1 LEEQKYK
8 MNCIN
13 DAKINQER
21 KMKIIKNLIIAGIFL
36 LLGVLLTAKFDYTDK
51 VSASSITGSSTSPSE
66 GVHDIYDTGD
76 GHSRFAIIAK
86 DVLPAVVNIKTERSF
101 EYNYVSPF
109 DRFFESDPFFDNF
122 FGVPR
127 QQQQPKTRKQIQKG
141 EGSGFI
147 YTTDGFIMTNNHVVE
162 KADKIIVRLN
172 TGDELEAKIIG
183 TDPETDL
190 AVIKVDKKFDE
201 NKIAKLGD
209 SDELWVGDWVV
220 AIGSPYSLE
229 KTVTVG
235 VVSAKDRAG
244 IGLQNGPVFQ
254 DFIQTD
260 AAINPGNSGGPL
272 LNIKGEVIGINA
284 AVNAV
289 AQGIGFAIPVN
300 MAKKISENLM
310 TDGKVKRAYLGIMPK
325 EINSAEKEVLGLKEN
340 QEGVLVAT
348 VEKDTPAEDAG
359 FKADDIIIEMD
370 GKKIR
375 NLEQFRFDLAAYSPG
390 KKIDFK
396 IIRDGKE
403 KNISVKLGD
412 RSSLTTDKP
421 EVKTEKESED
431 LLGLSVKNIDGETK
445 KKYNISIDN
454 GVIVTDIDDKSVL
467 SGKLQEGDVIDKVIV
482 SGEHFQIA
490 KVDDLRK
497 AVSKLKGRKD
507 NFIVKFIRNGVKDYV
522 LVKP

>member
-1 LEEQKYK
+1 MK
-8 MNCIN
+8 ML
-13 DAKINQER
+13 
-21 KMKIIKNLIIAGIFL
+21 KNLMIAGVFL
-36 LLGVLLTAKFDYTDK
+36 LLGVLLTAKFDFTDK
-51 VSASSITGSSTSPSE
+51 ISAVDPPGAAGMKAQGVS
-66 GVHDIYDTGD
+66 DIYDTGD
-76 GHSRFAIIAK
+76 GHSRFAVIAK
-86 DVLPAVVNIKTERSF
+86 EVMPAVVNIKTERSF
-101 EYNYVSPF
+101 EYNFTSPF

-122 FGVPR
+122 FGQPR

-147 YTTDGFIMTNNHVVE
+147 YTTDGYIMTNNHVVE

-172 TGDELEAKIIG
+172 TGEELEAKIIG
-183 TDPETDL
+183 NDPETDL
-190 AVIKVDKKFDE
+190 AVIKIDKKFE
-201 NKIAKLGD
+201 ESNIAKLGD
-209 SDELWVGDWVV
+209 SEGLWVGDWVV

-284 AVNAV
+284 AINAA
-289 AQGIGFAIPVN
+289 AQGIGFAIPIN
-300 MAKKISENLM
+300 MAKTISENLR

-325 EINSAEKEVLGLKEN
+325 AIESGEKAVLGLKEN

-348 VEKDTPAEDAG
+348 VEKNTPADEAG
-359 FKADDIIIEMD
+359 IKADDVIIEMD
-370 GKKIR
+370 GKKIKS
-375 NLEQFRFDLAAYSPG
+375 LEQFRFDLAAFAPG

-396 IIRDGKE
+396 VIRHGKE
-403 KNISVKLGD
+403 KNIAVKLGD
-412 RSSLTTDKP
+412 RSSIADSDPAGEKS
-421 EVKTEKESED
+421 VKESED
-431 LLGLSVKNIDGETK
+431 ILGLKVQNINDEYK
-445 KKYNISIDN
+445 KKFNISIDN

-467 SGKLQEGDVIDKVIV
+467 FGKLQVGDVIDKVIV
-482 SGEHFQIA
+482 SGEHFEIA
-490 KVDDLRK
+490 KVDDLKK

-507 NFIVKFIRNGVKDYV
+507 NYIVKFIRNGAKDYV